1 MVSLAIICE
10 GKTERMFANQ
20 LLAPHCASFGIE
32 IDPIE
37 IGVECKQPGG
47 NVSFDRVC
55 HDLELLLDGHDFVT
69 TLIDF
74 FRLGAGWSGKG
85 LIKPGMSSSE
95 QAGTVEAAALQDARN
110 RLPDLDVDNRFIPN
124 VLMHEFEGLLF
135 TAPEAIVEI
144 TRAHAAL
151 GALVQVMG
159 SFQSPEDINT
169 GEATGPSKRLAN
181 LWANYGKIAHG
192 ARIAERIGLPEIRSK
207 CHHFN
212 DWLVQLETLG
222 GRYAQ

>member
-47 NVSFDRVC
+47 NVS
-55 HDLELLLDGHDFVT
+55 DFVT

-95 QAGTVEAAALQDARN
+95 QAETVEAAALQDARN

-169 GEATGPSKRLAN
+169 GEATAPSKRLAN
-181 LWANYGKIAHG
+181 LGANYGKIAHG

-212 DWLVQLETLG
+212 DWLVKLETLG